1 MRYRGASW
9 ALSTSAA
16 ALAVA
21 ASAASAM
28 PIGGAGGPASRLAK
42 PTIRDDHVGYGDRRR
57 RQMAAYSER
66 HYGDREWRLTDPK
79 VIVLHFTATGSY
91 RFVWSSFDSNASNR
105 GERPGVCSHYAAASR
120 GPLYELSRPDPLP
133 SRDGLNHVAIG
144 IEMVQETGTGRT
156 RADQQILDRC
166 PQIRAA
172 LALAR
177 WLEHRHSIPTA
188 EAIGHSMAD
197 DDPYFEDLEV
207 GPTTIRRAEA
217 RRARVP
223 PPPRAPL
230 SVAAATR
237 RTRRLGRETSRSS
250 EPCA

>member
-28 PIGGAGGPASRLAK
+28 PIGGAGGSAPRLAK
-42 PTIRDDHVGYGDRRR
+42 PTIREDHVGYGDRRR

-91 RFVWSSFDSNASNR
+91 RSVWSSFDSNAPNR
-105 GERPGVCSHYAAASR
+105 GERPGVCSHYVV
-120 GPLYELSRPDPLP
+120 GQQGTVYELVPPRI
-133 SRDGLNHVAIG
+133 RCRHAIGLNHVAIG
-144 IEMVQETGTGRT
+144 IEMVQETGAGAHW
-156 RADQQILDRC
+156 ADQQILDRR

-172 LALAR
+172 LALVR
-177 WLEHRHSIPTA
+177 WLQQRHSIPTA
-188 EAIGHSMAD
+188 EVIGHSMAD
-197 DDPYFEDLEV
+197 DDPYFKDLEGWTNDHTDWLKRDV
-207 GPTTIRRAEA
+207 REFR
-217 RRARVP
+217 
-223 PPPRAPL
+223 
-230 SVAAATR
+230 
-237 RTRRLGRETSRSS
+237 RRLERR
-250 EPCA
+250 